1 MVLSFASP
9 TFKCL
14 QKANLWNIGTRKLS
28 HFPPPWF
35 RLNASKLLASKLF
48 VLFYKVAHKLE
59 AVCDTRVFAANGY
72 MDLCARRTLGWTR
85 YIYVHSRLN
94 LLGNILSFLMLRCP
108 SITLICKWRYCL
120 LCVHTRARGCK
131 ALMDSK
137 WQRGRRRGWLAGLPD
152 IAYISSFLF
161 HRRVLSS
168 SLFWTLDN
176 LNIY

>member
-1 MVLSFASP
+1 MRSIFPGNSIFVLSLLTSTSIFQF
-9 TFKCL
+9 TFNIWNQEKKRLFLVLHNERWCCHL
-14 QKANLWNIGTRKLS
+14 QVQLS
-28 HFPPPWF
+28 NVYRRQICGILELESYLTSPPWF

-108 SITLICKWRYCL
+108 SITLICK
-120 LCVHTRARGCK
+120 
-131 ALMDSK
+131 
-137 WQRGRRRGWLAGLPD
+137 
-152 IAYISSFLF
+152 
-161 HRRVLSS
+161 
-168 SLFWTLDN
+168 
-176 LNIY
+176 